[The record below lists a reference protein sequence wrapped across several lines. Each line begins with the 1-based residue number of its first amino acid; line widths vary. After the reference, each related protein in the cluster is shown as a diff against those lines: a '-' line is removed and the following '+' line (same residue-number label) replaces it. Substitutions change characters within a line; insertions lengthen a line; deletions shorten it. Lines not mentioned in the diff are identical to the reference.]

1 MSTGDDAV
9 VGAGRAPRAAR
20 TTRRYE
26 PDRRLRILE
35 VTLDVVAEHG
45 VAGTTHRKVAAAADV
60 PLGAMTYYFTGLA
73 DLFSSAF
80 TLLAQRWGDAFE
92 AAMAAVP
99 DGVDPRDA
107 VADAVLVGLAD
118 DADAVTGSRR
128 QAVLAYE
135 LYALAARD
143 PAVREVTQTWME
155 RTRAALRRHFD
166 PDDARV
172 LDALIEGL
180 SIHAVLSTEPLDR
193 ERFRA
198 DIARLAPPPLAPPA
212 HP

>member
-1 MSTGDDAV
+1 M
-9 VGAGRAPRAAR
+9 
-20 TTRRYE
+20 TRRYE

-35 VTLDVVAEHG
+35 VTLDVIAEHG

-60 PLGAMTYYFTGLA
+60 PLGAMTYSFTGLA
-73 DLFSSAF
+73 DLFTSAF

-92 AAMAAVP
+92 VAMGAVP
-99 DGVDPRDA
+99 DGGDPRDA
-107 VADAVLVGLAD
+107 VADAVLAGLTD
-118 DADAVTGSRR
+118 DVRGSRR

-135 LYALAARD
+135 LYALAARE
-143 PAVREVTQTWME
+143 PALRQVTRAWME
-155 RTRAALRRHFD
+155 RTRTALCRHFA

-172 LDALIEGL
+172 LDALVEGL

-193 ERFRA
+193 ARFRA
-198 DIARLAPPPLAPPA
+198 DIARFAPPPLEPPA